1 VIDPLALLLTV
12 VLTSMATGAAIAL
25 GVAHWRGLFKPTI
38 AVAVH
43 VVPFSDTQQLD
54 SMPVADRVI
63 MIRPY
68 TVIDWN
74 VLYSAAAGKG
84 LSIVPHEFARPPS

>member
-1 VIDPLALLLTV
+1 MIDPLALLLTV
-12 VLTSMATGAAIAL
+12 VLTSMATGAALAVAI
-25 GVAHWRGLFKPTI
+25 AHWRGLFKPTI

-63 MIRPY
+63 MVRPQIL
-68 TVIDWN
+68 VDWTL
-74 VLYSAAAGKG
+74 LYNSADGAGFAV
-84 LSIVPHEFARPPS
+84 VPKEFAPKQN